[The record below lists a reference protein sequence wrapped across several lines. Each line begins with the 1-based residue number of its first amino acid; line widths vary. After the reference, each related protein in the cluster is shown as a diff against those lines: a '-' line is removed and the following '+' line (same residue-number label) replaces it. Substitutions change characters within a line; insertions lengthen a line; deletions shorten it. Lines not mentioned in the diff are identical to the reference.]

1 MLRRTGM
8 PAGGLVLLCAVLV
21 VPARAATPSPDPPPV
36 AVAPEPPPAARTQ
49 PARVRQAPVTVAPRA
64 PVVRR
69 AAPVVRAQSVQT
81 PAAKP
86 KPVVKPKPTKRARVT
101 KRTVVP
107 ASAVPHDR
115 GPVPLAAFVPTVE
128 ELNRGLAALAGLA
141 LAFVALG
148 GAVVLVAARRE
159 LAR

>member
-1 MLRRTGM
+1 
-8 PAGGLVLLCAVLV
+8 V
-21 VPARAATPSPDPPPV
+21 
-36 AVAPEPPPAARTQ
+36 
-49 PARVRQAPVTVAPRA
+49 
-64 PVVRR
+64 
-69 AAPVVRAQSVQT
+69 
-81 PAAKP
+81 KP
-86 KPVVKPKPTKRARVT
+86 KPVVKPKPTKKATVI

-107 ASAVPHDR
+107 SSAVPHDR

>member
-1 MLRRTGM
+1 LLRRRGT
-8 PAGGLVLLCAVLV
+8 PAGGLALLCVVLA
-21 VPARAATPSPDPPPV
+21 VPAHAATPAPDPPPE
-36 AVAPEPPPAARTQ
+36 AVAPEAPPVTRTQ
-49 PARVRQAPVTVAPRA
+49 PAPARTAPVSTPRSA
-64 PVVRR
+64 PVIHR
-69 AAPVVRAQSVQT
+69 AAPVTRAQPVQK

-86 KPVVKPKPTKRARVT
+86 KPVVKPKPTKRATVT

-107 ASAVPHDR
+107 ASADPHDR

-128 ELNRGLAALAGLA
+128 ELNRGLAAFAGLA